1 MPETGIGLFPDVG
14 GGGYLSRLPARVGQI
29 KALTGAPHDGAECH

>member
-14 GGGYLSRLPARVGQI
+14 GGWYLSRLPAAWASSSR
-29 KALTGAPHDGAECH
+29 